1 MVFIKSA
8 GNIFCEIMMKAS
20 VISKMLVVELLK
32 RYCTVEYTTRFI
44 FRFAD
49 FLWESLKSIALQIF
63 FSDMNKVLVY

>member
-1 MVFIKSA
+1 MVFIKSV

-49 FLWESLKSIALQIF
+49 FLWEVLKIYRAAYF
-63 FSDMNKVLVY
+63 FFGYE